1 MNKTWKR
8 QVFRHTALYTAIL
21 MFSHTGG
28 GGGAQ
33 AQTQT
38 QTHKYAIVMNGQNLP
53 EVKWGQDYKK
63 LAQKSNERQFT
74 HTTNFHIKKN
84 VTLSFNNID
93 EVVAEKKDVVVF
105 GTATY
110 LPPYGKVSGFDAD
123 KLKKRGDALG
133 WIKTTKPGLVGYS
146 YEGVTCQNNY
156 NNASSGCP
164 ELIYKTQFSFGQ
176 QGLKKKT
183 TGGLDIAEDKSRD
196 NSPIYKLQDYPGLGV
211 SFNLSSESLVKSIK
225 YNKIISSFSEGV
237 TQQNG
242 TQNQHK
248 DKNLVYTTGDY
259 QYKNK
264 YSSRYVGQNEH
275 SAIAFYLNAKLH
287 LLDKK
292 NIKNIAQGKTVNLG
306 TLKSYVEPTAEWK
319 NKRQNYFQGN
329 WTFEDKG
336 TVSVKLKLPEVK
348 AGRCVNKNNPNPNAK
363 APSPALT
370 APALWFGPV
379 QNGKVQM
386 YSASVSTYPDSS
398 SSQIFLQNLSRKDD
412 TSKPG
417 RYSLK
422 PLSTSEIK
430 SKEPNFTGRQT
441 IIRLDG
447 RVQQIKLGQSNNEV
461 VGFNGNS
468 NNATFGIVS
477 EGSFMP
483 DTSEWKKV
491 LLPWTVRVFADDSK
505 FKEFNKEE
513 KDNKPK
519 YSQKYRSRDNG
530 KRERNLGDIVNS
542 PIVAVG
548 GYLATSANDGMVH
561 IFKKGNGGDERNY
574 SLKLSYIPGTMP
586 RKDIENKDSTL
597 AKELRA
603 FAEKGYVGD
612 RYGVDGGFVLRQVN
626 LNGKDHVFMFG
637 AMGFGGRGAYALDL
651 TKADG
656 SDPTKASLFDVKDNG
671 NNGNNGN
678 NRVELGY
685 TVGTPQIGKTHNGKY
700 AAFLASGYATKK
712 IDDPTNKTALYVYD
726 LENNGNLIKKI
737 EVKDGKGGL
746 SSPTLVDKDLDGT
759 VDIAYAGDRGGKM
772 YRFDLSGQSP
782 DQWTV
787 RPIFEGT
794 KPITSA
800 PAISQLKDKRVVIFG
815 TGSDLS
821 EEDVDNMEEQYI
833 YGIFDDDTATTGT
846 VNFSGSGGGLLEQ
859 VLSRDNDNKTL
870 FLTDYKRSDGSGS
883 KGWVV
888 KLKDGQRV
896 TVKPTVVLRTAFVTI
911 RKYNDGGCGAETAIL
926 GINTADGGKLT
937 KKSARPIVPD
947 ANKDVAQ
954 YSGHKQTT
962 KGKSIPIGCMQKGNE
977 IVCPNGYVYDKPV
990 NVRYLDEKKTD
1001 GFSTTADGDAGGSGI
1016 DPAGKRS
1023 GKNNRCFSQKGVRT
1037 LLMNDLDSLDIT
1049 GPTCGMKRI
1058 SWREVFY

>member
-1 MNKTWKR
+1 MNKTLKR
-8 QVFRHTALYTAIL
+8 QVFRHTALYAAIL

-28 GGGAQ
+28 GGRAQ
-33 AQTQT
+33 AETRN
-38 QTHKYAIVMNGQNLP
+38 YAIVMNKQNQP
-53 EVKWGQDYKK
+53 EVKREGSY
-63 LAQKSNERQFT
+63 S
-74 HTTNFHIKKN
+74 
-84 VTLSFNNID
+84 TLREKDRKRKFDFNANNGGGGSVSFNNSD
-93 EVVAEKKDVVVF
+93 ELVSRQNGTAVF

-110 LPPYGKVSGFDAD
+110 LPPYGKVSGFDD
-123 KLKKRGDALG
+123 KRLKERGNAVN
-133 WIKTTKPGLVGYS
+133 WIHTTHPGLIGYS
-146 YEGVTCQNNY
+146 YAGVVCRNST
-156 NNASSGCP
+156 GCP
-164 ELIYKTQFSFGQ
+164 QLVYKTRFSFDNT
-176 QGLKKKT
+176 GLAKNA
-183 TGGLDIAEDKSRD
+183 GMLDSHPDPSRE
-196 NSPIYKLQDYPGLGV
+196 NSPIYKLKDYPWLGV
-211 SFNLSSESLVKSIK
+211 SFNLGSENTVKNSQSSNRL
-225 YNKIISSFSEGV
+225 ISSFSE
-237 TQQNG
+237 NNN
-242 TQNQHK
+242 NQTIVSTTESHPISLG
-248 DKNLVYTTGDY
+248 DGQREHTAVVY
-259 QYKNK
+259 
-264 YSSRYVGQNEH
+264 
-275 SAIAFYLNAKLH
+275 YLNAKLH
-287 LLDKK
+287 LLNKK
-292 NIKNIAQGKTVNLG
+292 QIQNITDKTVQLG
-306 TLKSYVEPTAEWK
+306 VLKPSIDVKTQRTGFGGILSFWASWDIKDTGQIP
-319 NKRQNYFQGN
+319 
-329 WTFEDKG
+329 
-336 TVSVKLKLPEVK
+336 VKLGLQQVK
-348 AGRCVNKNNPNPNAK
+348 AGRCVNANNPNKSTK

-398 SSQIFLQNLSRKDD
+398 SSRIYLQNLKRKDD
-412 TSKPG
+412 PGRPG
-417 RYSLK
+417 RYSLAT
-422 PLSTSEIK
+422 LNK
-430 SKEPNFTGRQT
+430 SDIESREPTFTGRQT
-441 IIRLDG
+441 VIRLDKG
-447 RVQQIKLGQSNNEV
+447 VHQIKLKGNEV
-461 VGFNGNS
+461 EGFKGNNGND
-468 NNATFGIVS
+468 TFGIVS

-483 DTSEWKKV
+483 DASEWKKV
-491 LLPWTVRVFADDSK
+491 LLPWTVRGFADDSK
-505 FKEFNKEE
+505 FKAFNKE
-513 KDNKPK
+513 KNNDNKPK
-519 YSQKYRSRDNG
+519 YSQRYRIRENGNNG
-530 KRERNLGDIVNS
+530 KRDLGDIVNS

-548 GYLATSANDGMVH
+548 EYLATSANDGMVH
-561 IFKKGNGGDERNY
+561 IFKKGNGGDARDY

-586 RKDIENKDSTL
+586 RKDIQSQDSTL

-626 LNGKDHVFMFG
+626 NLNGQDRVFMFG

-656 SDPTKASLFDVKDNG
+656 NDPTKASLFDVKDNG

-700 AAFLASGYATKK
+700 AAFLASGYATKE
-712 IDDPTNKTALYVYD
+712 ITSGENKTALYVYD
-726 LENNGNLIKKI
+726 LENNNGTPIAKI
-737 EVKDGKGGL
+737 EVPNGKGGL

-759 VDIAYAGDRGGKM
+759 IDIAYAGDRGGKM
-772 YRFDLSGQSP
+772 YRFDLSSQSP

-821 EEDVDNMEEQYI
+821 EDDVDKMDEQYI
-833 YGIFDDDTATTGT
+833 YGIFDDDTETTGN
-846 VNFSGSGGGLLEQ
+846 VKVDLKGLGGGLLEQ
-859 VLSRDNDNKTL
+859 HLTQEDKTL
-870 FLTDYKRSDGSGS
+870 FLTDYKRSDGSGN

-911 RKYNDGGCGAETAIL
+911 HKYTGNDKCGAETAIL

-947 ANKDVAQ
+947 ANTKVAQ
-954 YSGHKQTT
+954 YSGDKKTSS
-962 KGKSIPIGCMQKGNE
+962 GKSIPIGCMQKGNE

>member
-28 GGGAQ
+28 GGGQAQ
-33 AQTQT
+33 AQT
-38 QTHKYAIVMNGQNLP
+38 QTHKYAIVMNAQNLP
-53 EVKWGQDYKK
+53 EVKWGNQYQS
-63 LAQKSNERQFT
+63 LAHKSNEREVT
-74 HTTNFHIKKN
+74 HTSVFSIKKQISF
-84 VTLSFNNID
+84 SFNNTD
-93 EVVAEKKDVVVF
+93 EVVAEKKDAVVF
-105 GTATY
+105 GAATY

-123 KLKKRGDALG
+123 KLKERKNAVDQIG
-133 WIKTTKPGLVGYS
+133 TTHPGLIGYS
-146 YEGVTCQNNY
+146 YQDSTCS
-156 NNASSGCP
+156 SSGCP
-164 ELIYKTQFSFGQ
+164 EVAYRTQFTFGNS
-176 QGLKKKT
+176 GLAKKKT
-183 TGGLDIAEDKSRD
+183 DNKLDIYEDKSRD
-196 NSPIYKLQDYPGLGV
+196 NSPIYKLKDHPWLGV
-211 SFNLSSESLVKSIK
+211 SFNLGGESSFKPKRQGSLV
-225 YNKIISSFSEGV
+225 SSFSEDV

-242 TQNQHK
+242 ADSQHK
-248 DKNLVYTTGDY
+248 GKNLVYTTDDY
-259 QYKNK
+259 KSQNNKNHQDK
-264 YSSRYVGQNEH
+264 HHAV
-275 SAIAFYLNAKLH
+275 AFYLNAKLH

-292 NIKNIAQGKTVNLG
+292 HIKNIVQGKTVNLG
-306 TLKSYVEPTAEWK
+306 ILKTRIEPTEAWK
-319 NKRQNYFQGN
+319 RRNSNFFIGS
-329 WTFEDKG
+329 WTYEEKG
-336 TVSVKLKLPEVK
+336 LVSVKLKLPEVK
-348 AGRCVNKNNPNPNAK
+348 AGRCVNKNNPNPKSK

-430 SKEPNFTGRQT
+430 SKEPTFTGRQT
-441 IIRLDG
+441 VIRLDSG
-447 RVQQIKLGQSNNEV
+447 VQQIKLGKNNNEV
-461 VGFNGNS
+461 TGFNGNS

-491 LLPWTVRVFADDSK
+491 LLPWTVRGSADDNR
-505 FKEFNKEE
+505 FKSINQESSQ
-513 KDNKPK
+513 
-519 YSQKYRSRDNG
+519 YSQRYRIRDNNSN
-530 KRERNLGDIVNS
+530 RNLGDIVNS

-548 GYLATSANDGMVH
+548 EYLATSANDGMVH
-561 IFKKGNGGDERNY
+561 IFKKNGGGDDRNY

-586 RKDIENKDSTL
+586 RKDIESKDSTL

-612 RYGVDGGFVLRQVN
+612 RYGVDGGFVLRQVERD
-626 LNGKDHVFMFG
+626 GKTRVFMFG

-651 TKADG
+651 TKAENG
-656 SDPTKASLFDVKDNG
+656 NPTAVSLFDVKHDNSG
-671 NNGNNGN
+671 NNSNNSN
-678 NRVELGY
+678 NSVQLGY

-700 AAFLASGYATKK
+700 AAFLASGYATKT
-712 IDDPTNKTALYVYD
+712 IDDQQNKTALYVYD
-726 LENNGNLIKKI
+726 LESNNGTPIATIN
-737 EVKDGKGGL
+737 VPDGKGGL

-772 YRFDLSGQSP
+772 YRFDLSGNNPNS
-782 DQWTV
+782 WTV
-787 RPIFEGT
+787 RTIFEGT

-821 EEDVDNMEEQYI
+821 EEDVDNEDIQHV
-833 YGIFDDDTATTGT
+833 YGIFDNDTDTSVAKDGQG
-846 VNFSGSGGGLLEQ
+846 NGLLEQ
-859 VLSRDNDNKTL
+859 VLKKDGNTL
-870 FLTDYKRSDGSGS
+870 FLSDYKRSNGSGD

-888 KLKDGQRV
+888 KLEAGQRV

-911 RKYNDGGCGAETAIL
+911 RKYTTDGCGAETAIL

-937 KKSARPIVPD
+937 KKSARPIVPE
-947 ANKDVAQ
+947 ANTAVAQ
-954 YSGHKQTT
+954 YSGHKKTSS
-962 KGKSIPIGCMQKGNE
+962 GKSIPIGCMEKNGGT
-977 IVCPNGYVYDKPV
+977 VCPNGYVYDKPV

-1016 DPAGKRS
+1016 DPDGKRS

-1058 SWREVFY
+1058 SWREIFY